1 MVKIYT
7 VLVVILF
14 NLNAHALDF
23 ANKIEKIISE
33 KLDEYVVKHSEDE
46 QLNSW

>member
-23 ANKIEKIISE
+23 ANKIEKHKAE
-33 KLDEYVVKHSEDE
+33 KLDEYVSNLTEYII
-46 QLNSW
+46 N